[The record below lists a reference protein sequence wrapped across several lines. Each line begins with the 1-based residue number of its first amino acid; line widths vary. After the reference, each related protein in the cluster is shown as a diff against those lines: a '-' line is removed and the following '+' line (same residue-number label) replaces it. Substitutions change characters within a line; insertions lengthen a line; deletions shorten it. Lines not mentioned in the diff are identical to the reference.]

1 MFNFTK
7 FFYQMTFEQKNIFLK
22 VTRKIDLSWKKKYR
36 TRWNISIPIFISNIR
51 KKKKQLN
58 KCTTCIVQ
66 RVNVKWITWTIQ
78 PSLENDKNSR
88 VLFVK
93 IQKSIVEVT
102 RNRIGK
108 DWPGNWIPSAK
119 LVKFTFRFAKSCIY

>member
-1 MFNFTK
+1 MN
-7 FFYQMTFEQKNIFLK
+7 N
-22 VTRKIDLSWKKKYR
+22 V
-36 TRWNISIPIFISNIR
+36 
-51 KKKKQLN
+51 N
-58 KCTTCIVQ
+58 K
-66 RVNVKWITWTIQ
+66 

-108 DWPGNWIPSAK
+108 DWPGN
-119 LVKFTFRFAKSCIY
+119 